1 MVAQSKRPY
10 IMPHEYLQRERQ
22 ADTKSEYHDGI
33 IVAMAGASW
42 EHNLIVGNLQRSFGN
57 QMEQSSCVPVANDM
71 RLRVEECNRYFYPDV
86 IVVCGRPVFADET
99 LDTLTN
105 PTLIVEVLS
114 ESTERMDRRLKWD
127 CYQTLP
133 SLRTYVLIAQDEPRI
148 ETFTRQEDGT
158 WNYSAANKLEAI
170 VSLPAIGCTL
180 RLSDVYARIE
190 FASVLD
196 PDIKELPEPEKT
208 QQNS

>member
-10 IMPHEYLQRERQ
+10 IMPHEYLQRERR
-22 ADTKSEYHDGI
+22 ADTKSEYHDGV
-33 IVAMAGASW
+33 IVAMSGASRQ
-42 EHNLIVGNLQRSFGN
+42 HNRITFDTARSLGN
-57 QMEQSSCVPVANDM
+57 QLQNTPCEPFSGDM
-71 RLRVEECNRYFYPDV
+71 RVLTPECNRYFYPDV
-86 IVVCGRPVFADET
+86 IVVCGEAQFEDET

-114 ESTERMDRRLKWD
+114 ESTERMDRRMKWD

-148 ETFTRQEDGT
+148 ETFTRQEDGA
-158 WNYSAANKLEAI
+158 WSYSAANKLEAT

-180 RLSDVYARIE
+180 RLSDVYARVE
-190 FASVLD
+190 FPPVLD
-196 PDIKELPEPEKT
+196 PTTPEEDNPM
-208 QQNS
+208 